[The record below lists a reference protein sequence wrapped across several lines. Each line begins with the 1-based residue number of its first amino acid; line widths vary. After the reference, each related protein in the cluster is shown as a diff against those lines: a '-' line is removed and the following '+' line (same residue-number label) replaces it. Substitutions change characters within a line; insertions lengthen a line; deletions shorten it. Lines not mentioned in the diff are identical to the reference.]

1 MKLQIEYPR
10 MLFTR
15 ELSTDQKFRC
25 MIISILNLYGQIIN
39 ITILDCR

>member
-25 MIISILNLYGQIIN
+25 IMYDHFHPLNLYGQL
-39 ITILDCR
+39 ILLS